1 MSELD
6 PLRYPDAQLRAILER
21 VKTIAMV
28 GASSNWNRPSY
39 FVMKYL
45 QGKGYRVIPI
55 NPGIAG
61 QQLLGETV
69 YASLR
74 DLPADL
80 AEQIDMVDVF
90 RPSAEAPT
98 IVEEA
103 IAIAAPVVWMQLGIR
118 NDQAAATA
126 EAAGIEVIMNRCPKI
141 EFGRLGG
148 ELSWGGVN
156 SGIIQNQAPQAP
168 RRRPARG
175 RPDAAPASHNRSYGF
190 ETLAV
195 HAGAAPDPVTGA
207 RSTPIYQTTSYVFED
222 VDHAASLFNL
232 HNFGFIY
239 SRLTNPTVSVLEERI
254 ASLEGGRAAVAAA
267 SGHAAQFLV
276 FFTLMGPGDEFLA
289 SRNLY
294 GGSLTQFGLSFK
306 KLGWQC
312 HFVDP
317 IDPENFRR
325 ALTPRC
331 KAIFVENLAN
341 PGGVIVDIEKVGRI
355 AHEAGIPLIVDNT
368 LATPYLCRPIDWG
381 ADLIVHSTTKFLG
394 GHGAA
399 LGGMVVESGKFDWS
413 QGGRFP
419 SLTEPEPAYHG
430 LKFYENFGDFAFT
443 TKARAVALR
452 DFGPTLSPMNA
463 FLTLTGIESLHVR
476 MERHV
481 ANAKKVAEFLA
492 GHKRVA
498 WVSYA
503 GLKSSPYFELAQ
515 KYLPKGPGAVF
526 TFGVKGGYEAGT
538 RLVESVKLF
547 SHLANIGD
555 TRSLILHPASTTHRQ
570 LSDEQREAAG
580 AGPDVVR
587 LSVGLETAED
597 LIRDLDEALVGA

>member
-1 MSELD
+1 MSSLD
-6 PLRYPDAQLRAILER
+6 PIPYPDAQLRAILQR

-55 NPGIAG
+55 NPSIAG
-61 QQLLGETV
+61 QVLLGEKV

-74 DLPADL
+74 DISEPV
-80 AEQIDMVDVF
+80 DMVDVF
-90 RPSAEAPT
+90 RAAREARS
-98 IVEEA
+98 IVEDA
-103 IAIAAPVVWMQLGIR
+103 IAIGAKVVWMQLGIR
-118 NDQAAATA
+118 NDAAAAAA
-126 EAAGIEVIMNRCPKI
+126 ERAGIEVIMNRCPKI

-148 ELSWGGVN
+148 ELSWSGVN
-156 SGIIQNQAPQAP
+156 SGIIRNRPPEAPIP
-168 RRRPARG
+168 RHARKQPAQ
-175 RPDAAPASHNRSYGF
+175 SHNVTYGF
-190 ETLAV
+190 ETRAI

-207 RSTPIYQTTSYVFED
+207 RSTPIYQTTSYVFDD

-232 HNFGFIY
+232 HNFGYIY
-239 SRLTNPTVSVLEERI
+239 SRLNNPTVSVLEERV
-254 ASLEGGRAAVAAA
+254 ASLEGGRAALAAA
-267 SGHAAQFLV
+267 SGHAAQFLI
-276 FFTLMGPGDEFLA
+276 FFTLLEPGDEFVA

-306 KLGWQC
+306 KLGWKC

-317 IDPENFRR
+317 TDPENFRK
-325 ALTPRC
+325 ALTPRT
-331 KAIFVENLAN
+331 KAIFLENLAN
-341 PGGVIVDIEKVGRI
+341 PGGIVVDLERVAMI

-368 LATPYLCRPIDWG
+368 LATPYLCEPFRWG
-381 ADLIVHSTTKFLG
+381 ADIVCHSTTKFLS
-394 GHGAA
+394 GHGHA
-399 LGGMVVESGKFDWS
+399 LGGIVVESGRFDWS
-413 QGGRFP
+413 QGDRFP
-419 SLTEPEPAYHG
+419 SLTDPEPAYHG

-463 FLTLTGIESLHVR
+463 FLTLTGIETLHLR

-481 ANAKKVAEFLA
+481 ANALEVGEFLA
-492 GHKRVA
+492 DHRRVA

-503 GLKSSPYFELAQ
+503 GLKESPFHELAR
-515 KYLPKGPGAVF
+515 KYLPKGAGAVF
-526 TFGVKGGYEAGT
+526 TFGVKGGYEAGIK
-538 RLVESVKLF
+538 LVESVRLF

-570 LSDEQREAAG
+570 LSDEQRLAAG
-580 AGPDVVR
+580 AGPDVIR
-587 LSVGLETAED
+587 LSIGLETADD
-597 LIRDLDEALVGA
+597 LIRDLDEALAAADQ